1 MSHARLVTLSRQG
14 TKQTTLIIQFPVVVL
29 IYKMN
34 SCLGDREQNYPF
46 FSKKKKKMLPKTIPP

>member
-1 MSHARLVTLSRQG
+1 MSHARIVTLSRQG

-46 FSKKKKKMLPKTIPP
+46 F